1 MIEPSYHE
9 PLVDLYVGHV
19 LDVLAALP
27 EGRVQCVVTSPP
39 YWGLR
44 DYSLEPQIWG
54 GVAGCAH
61 VWEAYI
67 RIVEQRDGKG
77 IGRGIGE
84 TFANGNPR
92 QTHPEAFTKQ
102 DIGGAFCVH
111 CQAWRG
117 SLGLEPVPFCA
128 AAMQGQACADQCYL
142 GHILQVADGLWRVL
156 RDDGT
161 LWWNHGDG
169 YNTAAWG
176 DNTTSF
182 ADPKRGK
189 TAAIYSGGMQ
199 SRYRTMKTVVLKPKD
214 LMGMPW
220 RVAFAL
226 QARGWY
232 LRSEIIWHKPNPMPE
247 SVSDRPTRSHE
258 QVFLLSKRPTYYYDA
273 EAVREPVTETTQS
286 RDQYARAHPRGWHT
300 DAVPINGGSR
310 DDGAVRSS
318 PAGRNLRSVWTI
330 ATHPFPDAHFAT
342 FPPALVEPCIKAGSS
357 EQGCCGVCGAPWR
370 RVVARGGYD
379 GAGRA
384 DGSVYTGRAYARLQ
398 SSPRGPNRNFG
409 EPWSHTRGWRASCA
423 HDVPAVPCTVLD
435 PFMGS
440 GTVALVSRT
449 HGRRSLGIEL
459 SEPYLTLAM
468 KRLRQQELPWHVERV
483 ESNGTSQS

>member
-27 EGRVQCVVTSPP
+27 AGGVHCVVTSPP

-44 DYSLEPQIWG
+44 DYGLAPVVWDDPG
-54 GVAGCAH
+54 GCAH
-61 VWEAYI
+61 VWGGGYRAAWDILTGMGVERSLTRAAEAS
-67 RIVEQRDGKG
+67 
-77 IGRGIGE
+77 
-84 TFANGNPR
+84 PR
-92 QTHPEAFTKQ
+92 QMQTRAFRNT
-102 DIGGAFCVH
+102 ISAFCVH
-111 CQAWRG
+111 CAAWRG

-273 EAVREPVTETTQS
+273 EAVRERERRRLRQTS
-286 RDQYARAHPRGWHT
+286 RARCRAPSRGQRHT
-300 DAVPINGGSR
+300 DAVPVNGWHQRRCG
-310 DDGAVRSS
+310 GAKFCR
-318 PAGRNLRSVWTI
+318 AGRNLRSVWTI
-330 ATHPFPDAHFAT
+330 AT
-342 FPPALVEPCIKAGSS
+342 
-357 EQGCCGVCGAPWR
+357 
-370 RVVARGGYD
+370 
-379 GAGRA
+379 
-384 DGSVYTGRAYARLQ
+384 
-398 SSPRGPNRNFG
+398 
-409 EPWSHTRGWRASCA
+409 AS
-423 HDVPAVPCTVLD
+423 
-435 PFMGS
+435 
-440 GTVALVSRT
+440 
-449 HGRRSLGIEL
+449 
-459 SEPYLTLAM
+459 
-468 KRLRQQELPWHVERV
+468 LP
-483 ESNGTSQS
+483 